1 MPATSVRFSGNLLLN
16 LKDSAQPSPEPIEWA
31 LSVYDQKSVLGVNF
45 TVAQTDLAVADGSI
59 TAPKVL
65 YVEVLTGV
73 LDLKWDNDAGT
84 VPTRLSMDADPVP
97 THRAQ
102 LMMFT
107 PVGTAR
113 TLYISS
119 PGAVR
124 ANIWLFQ

>member
-1 MPATSVRFSGNLLLN
+1 MPATSVKFTGNLLVN
-16 LKDSAQPSPEPIEWA
+16 LKDSAQPAPEPIEWA
-31 LSVYDQKSVLGVNF
+31 LAAYSQKAIIGVDF
-45 TVAQTDLAVADGSI
+45 STAQTDLAVADGSI

-65 YVEVLTGV
+65 YVELISGV
-73 LDLKWDNDAGT
+73 LDLKWDVDAGT

-97 THRAQ
+97 TYRAQ